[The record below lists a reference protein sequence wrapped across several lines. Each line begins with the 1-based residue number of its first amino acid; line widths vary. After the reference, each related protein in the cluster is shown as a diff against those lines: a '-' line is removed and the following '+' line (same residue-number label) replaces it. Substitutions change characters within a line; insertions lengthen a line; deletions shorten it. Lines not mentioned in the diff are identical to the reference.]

1 MNYRVSLD
9 PKELDKL
16 ANYLENYAKTFEKKV
31 QLFLEKLADKGIE
44 VASVNGGDFS
54 SYIVYSKKVENGT
67 IVKMIAQD
75 KQEITNS
82 WYASATSQTVRQETI
97 SPLLMAE
104 FGSGHYAVDAEG
116 DASELGGQGTLNV
129 YGHAFDSN
137 GWYWWSDDATSI
149 SGDDTPMYEKKG
161 RWKFHSKGVHPS
173 QPLHKAVMACIEQV
187 EGIAREVFG

>member
-1 MNYRVSLD
+1 MRVSLD
-9 PKELDKL
+9 SKQLDAL
-16 ANYLENYAKTFEKKV
+16 ADYIDNYARTFEKKV
-31 QLFLEKLADKGIE
+31 QTFLEKLAEKGIE

-54 SYIVYSKKVENGT
+54 SYIVYSKEVESGT
-67 IVKMIAQD
+67 MVKMIAKD
-75 KQEITNS
+75 REEITNS
-82 WYASATSQTVRQETI
+82 WYASSTSKELRQETI

-104 FGSGHYAVDAEG
+104 FGSGHYAISAEG
-116 DASELGGQGTLNV
+116 EASGLGGQGTLNK

-149 SGDDTPMYEKKG
+149 DGKPLYEKDG
-161 RWKFHSKGVHPS
+161 RWKFHSRGTHPS